1 MNEQNIKKLTKNKSR
16 NQLFK
21 TMEDNSKS
29 HALVKNDT
37 SRQKT
42 IQNIMNSN
50 FSKKLSRNNSRK
62 SKLKLPNSIK
72 TRKKSTK
79 AEIDKEVRSMFE
91 EELLKHLQQTDN
103 NDKSSFMDLELGKI
117 SCVIVLS
124 EFYLIFRRKAVTR
137 VSGRVFS
144 SSSRANL

>member
-50 FSKKLSRNNSRK
+50 FSKNKFFLYYHSNRKNTLYCKMKRSFHEMHVSR
-62 SKLKLPNSIK
+62 
-72 TRKKSTK
+72 
-79 AEIDKEVRSMFE
+79 
-91 EELLKHLQQTDN
+91 
-103 NDKSSFMDLELGKI
+103 
-117 SCVIVLS
+117 VL
-124 EFYLIFRRKAVTR
+124 
-137 VSGRVFS
+137 
-144 SSSRANL
+144 NLVCGEK

>member
-50 FSKKLSRNNSRK
+50 FSKKISRNNSRK

-72 TRKKSTK
+72 TRKKSTI
-79 AEIDKEVRSMFE
+79 E
-91 EELLKHLQQTDN
+91 
-103 NDKSSFMDLELGKI
+103 
-117 SCVIVLS
+117 
-124 EFYLIFRRKAVTR
+124 
-137 VSGRVFS
+137 
-144 SSSRANL
+144 